1 LCTAC
6 RRLVLGGFITAQNG
20 AMPLNVQ
27 ALTALLGTPGL
38 TDLLINGPTDA
49 FADFGAGLRRVEHP
63 CPDAGQLAEIARW
76 MIALADRH
84 LDFANPFA
92 DCVVSSAQLGVAQH
106 ASFRMHAVLGSA
118 SSRDTLLSIR
128 RHNLERVTLD
138 SFIGGRLE
146 LAAWLHELVAEKSN
160 FLISG
165 ATGSGKTSL
174 LGALVSS
181 ARDERVIAVEDVS
194 ELSASNGHFV
204 SLQTRQANTEGR
216 GEVGLEK
223 LVREALRMRPD
234 RLLVGEIR
242 GSEMLTFINALNT
255 GHKGAGGTIHANS
268 ASAVATR
275 IETIGLQAGWNPA
288 AVAASAAEAIDVVI
302 HLEKKSGRRLIS
314 QVSRLSLNR
323 RGHLTTVPVDSLQGF
338 L

>member
-1 LCTAC
+1 
-6 RRLVLGGFITAQNG
+6 
-20 AMPLNVQ
+20 MPLNVQ
-27 ALTALLGTPGL
+27 ALTTLLGQPSL
-38 TDLLINGPTDA
+38 TDLLINGHTAA
-49 FADFGAGLRRVEHP
+49 FADFGSGLRRVEHP
-63 CPDAGQLAEIARW
+63 CPDVGQLADIARW

-92 DCVVSSAQLGVAQH
+92 DCVVSSAQLGVSQR
-106 ASFRMHAVLGSA
+106 ASFRVHAVLGSA
-118 SSRDTLLSIR
+118 SSNDTLISIR
-128 RHNLERVTLD
+128 RHSSERVGLN
-138 SFIGGRLE
+138 SFVGECLE
-146 LAAWLHELVAEKSN
+146 LAAWLHELIAEKSN

-174 LGALVSS
+174 LGALMST
-181 ARDERVIAVEDVS
+181 ARNERVIAIEEVS
-194 ELSASNGHFV
+194 ELSAGNGHFV
-204 SLQTRQANTEGR
+204 ALQTRQANTEGR
-216 GEVGLEK
+216 GEISLEK

-275 IETIGLQAGWNPA
+275 IETIGLQAGWSPS
-288 AVAASAAEAIDVVI
+288 AVAASAAEAIDYVI
-302 HLEKKSGRRLIS
+302 HLEQNSGRRFIS
-314 QVSRLSLNR
+314 QVSSLSINR
-323 RGHLTTVPVDSLQGF
+323 RGRLTTAPVEELQGF